1 LDLVSASLVGWFL
14 NIDDLIGRKIMNGFG
29 KNPSQRLQEAFS
41 ERPFQIQEPEK
52 AKIIFLGLDANWDEN
67 IEQ

>member
-1 LDLVSASLVGWFL
+1 
-14 NIDDLIGRKIMNGFG
+14 MNGFG